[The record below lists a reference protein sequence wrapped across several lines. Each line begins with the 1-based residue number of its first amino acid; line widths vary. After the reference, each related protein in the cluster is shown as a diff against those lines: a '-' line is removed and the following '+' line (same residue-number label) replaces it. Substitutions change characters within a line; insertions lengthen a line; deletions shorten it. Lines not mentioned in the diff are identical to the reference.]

1 MEPLVIALTVVSS
14 ILAVFLIALGI
25 QIFLILKEVRET
37 LSRINRLSDT
47 IEHSALRALAPIS
60 NMGDFG
66 IALLSFVLTQNKDNP
81 EFQSMRKS
89 VAGFLLRFADSIE
102 ES

>member
-47 IEHSALRALAPIS
+47 IEHSALRALAPIA
-60 NMGDFG
+60 NMGDFVSG
-66 IALLSFVLTQNKDNP
+66 VKGGMKVLEGFVGYIKKHTGKDQDD
-81 EFQSMRKS
+81 E
-89 VAGFLLRFADSIE
+89 
-102 ES
+102 